1 MRIIP
6 LILALLILAPASAG
20 AKGMADLLLSMPD
33 SVVPYLNADIRS
45 SMLRQHSEGGS
56 NVQSL
61 LHEDVAIDTIDDDYM
76 KLKLSESSSLEAMKL
91 TADNGDQL
99 LCVVKTC
106 YGPAAESTVELY
118 DTTWHRLPPTLL
130 PQVAAA
136 DLVARPD
143 TMSNASYELALSQI
157 APLLVSVEAEPES
170 HSLVYSLTLP
180 LPSKEA
186 RGKLQAILKPR
197 KYAWD
202 GSRFH

>member
-1 MRIIP
+1 M
-6 LILALLILAPASAG
+6 LVPASAG
-20 AKGMADLLLSMPD
+20 AKGMTALLLTMPD
-33 SVVPYLNADIRS
+33 SIVPYLNADIRS

-61 LHEDVAIDTIDDDYM
+61 LHEDVAIDTIGDDYL
-76 KLKLSESSSLEAMKL
+76 KLKLSESSSLEAMRL
-91 TADNGDQL
+91 TTNNGDQL
-99 LCVVKTC
+99 LCVVRTC
-106 YGPAAESTVELY
+106 YGPAAESAVEFY
-118 DTTWHRLPPTLL
+118 DTTWHRLPPMLL
-130 PQVAAA
+130 PQVSAS

-143 TMSNASYELALSQI
+143 TMSSASFEHALSQI

-170 HSLVYSLTLP
+170 HSLVYSLSLP

>member
-20 AKGMADLLLSMPD
+20 AKGMTDLLLSMPD

-45 SMLRQHSEGGS
+45 SMLRQHSEGGG

-180 LPSKEA
+180 LPSKET

>member
-1 MRIIP
+1 
-6 LILALLILAPASAG
+6 
-20 AKGMADLLLSMPD
+20 MADLLLSMPD